1 MIINSLL
8 IFFSIGVTVAI
19 LVPRDWRWSIFGLAL
34 SYLIGF
40 ILIVQIWPLP
50 LSAVKLLSGLIGLV
64 ILSTVKMNAG
74 TQEENIS
81 GTLSSRIFI
90 LLLAILSWIVVLA
103 TIGRLNAWLPIE
115 YTNLFIG
122 LVFLIC
128 GILKLSIDQRVFN
141 VIVGLLTLLSGFDII
156 YSSLEGSA
164 LVTALYAL
172 IVVSICILGSYLE
185 GLFSGEE
192 EL

>member
-8 IFFSIGVTVAI
+8 IFFSLVVTAAI
-19 LVPRDWRWSIFGLAL
+19 LVPRDWRWTLFGLAMT
-34 SYLIGF
+34 YLFGF

-50 LSAVKLLSGLIGLV
+50 LAAVKLLTGLIGV
-64 ILSTVKMNAG
+64 ILLSTTKMN
-74 TQEENIS
+74 TEVQEEPIGS
-81 GTLSSRIFI
+81 ISSRIFI
-90 LLLAILSWIVVLA
+90 LLLAILSWIIVLA
-103 TIGRLNAWLPIE
+103 TINRLNAWLPIE

-122 LVFLIC
+122 MVFLIC
-128 GILKLSIDQRVFN
+128 GIIKFSTNQKIFN

-172 IVVSICILGSYLE
+172 IVISICILGSYLE
-185 GLFSGEE
+185 GIFSAEDEE
-192 EL
+192 

>member
-8 IFFSIGVTVAI
+8 IFFSLVVTAAI
-19 LVPRDWRWSIFGLAL
+19 LVPRDWRWTLFGLAMT
-34 SYLIGF
+34 YLFGF

-50 LSAVKLLSGLIGLV
+50 LAAVKLLTGLIGV
-64 ILSTVKMNAG
+64 ILLSTTKMN
-74 TQEENIS
+74 TEVQEEPIGS
-81 GTLSSRIFI
+81 ISSRIFI
-90 LLLAILSWIVVLA
+90 LLLAILSWIIVLA
-103 TIGRLNAWLPIE
+103 TISRLNAWLPIE

-122 LVFLIC
+122 MVFLIC
-128 GILKLSIDQRVFN
+128 GIIKFSTDQRIFN

-172 IVVSICILGSYLE
+172 IVISICILGSYLE
-185 GLFSGEE
+185 GIFSGEGE
-192 EL
+192 E

>member
-8 IFFSIGVTVAI
+8 IFFSLGVTVVV
-19 LVPRDWRWSIFGLAL
+19 LVPRDWRWSIFGLAM

-50 LSAVKLLSGLIGLV
+50 LAAVKLLSGLIGIV
-64 ILSTVKMNAG
+64 ILSSVEMN
-74 TQEENIS
+74 TEEKNELIGS
-81 GTLSSRIFI
+81 PSSRIFI
-90 LLLAILSWIVVLA
+90 LLLAILSWLIVAA
-103 TIGRLNAWLPIE
+103 TINRLNAWLPIE

-122 LVFLIC
+122 MVFLIC
-128 GILKLSIDQRVFN
+128 GLIKFSTDQKIFN
-141 VIVGLLTLLSGFDII
+141 VVVGLLTLLSGFDII

-172 IVVSICILGSYLE
+172 IVISICVLGSYLE
-185 GLFSGEE
+185 GAFNEGVE
-192 EL
+192 